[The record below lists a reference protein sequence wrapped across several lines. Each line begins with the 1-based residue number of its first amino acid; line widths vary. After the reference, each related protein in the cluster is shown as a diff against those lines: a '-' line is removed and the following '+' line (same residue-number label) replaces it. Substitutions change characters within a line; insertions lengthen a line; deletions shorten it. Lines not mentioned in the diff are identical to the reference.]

1 MIVTTCFKNLSKTSC
16 MELILTNKHNFFSIV
31 LFSSLIS
38 LDFHLLTVTKFKVYF
53 QKQKRKITY
62 RKHKTLD
69 NDKFRSN
76 VIKHNF
82 DKSDFD
88 S

>member
-1 MIVTTCFKNLSKTSC
+1 M
-16 MELILTNKHNFFSIV
+16 
-31 LFSSLIS
+31 
-38 LDFHLLTVTKFKVYF
+38 DF
-53 QKQKRKITY
+53 QKQKPKISY
-62 RKHKTLD
+62 CKHRTLD